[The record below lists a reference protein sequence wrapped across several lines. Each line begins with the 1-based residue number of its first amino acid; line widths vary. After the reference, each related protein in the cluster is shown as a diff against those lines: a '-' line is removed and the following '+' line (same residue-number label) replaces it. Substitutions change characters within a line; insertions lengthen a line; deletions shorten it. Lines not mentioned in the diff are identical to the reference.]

1 MGREEEEGRGVRE
14 KSVSPWVQQNKS
26 SPPKQNVNECVSE
39 RLTPSH
45 HDTIYPVL
53 YCCSPGNLSSP
64 CPSYKFKLKLKLLLI
79 SDPWSIYDFIFNLFF
94 FLSSLFVF
102 FSTFLNI
109 IVTNILLY
117 VIVDINIC

>member
-45 HDTIYPVL
+45 HDIP
-53 YCCSPGNLSSP
+53 SP
-64 CPSYKFKLKLKLLLI
+64 LLLQPRQPVI
-79 SDPWSIYDFIFNLFF
+79 TLSVIQVQIKVEAAADFR
-94 FLSSLFVF
+94 SLEH
-102 FSTFLNI
+102 L
-109 IVTNILLY
+109 
-117 VIVDINIC
+117 